1 MKKHNFLSLILVI
14 AVIVTM
20 LSGCSTQTK
29 SSNVTSTNSEQS
41 SKAKKDPKDINVV
54 FIPKITGNMFFES
67 ANEGAQDMA
76 KKVGF
81 NCKYDGSP
89 EAAVANQVQI
99 INSAVNQGADAIAIS
114 SLTPDGLNQ
123 ALKNALDKGVKV
135 VTWDSDVDPRYR
147 SIYVNQGTP
156 ELLGTM
162 LVDMAASQMTEE
174 QKKSAK
180 FAFFYSSPT
189 VTDQN
194 SWVDY
199 AKKYISQKYP
209 GWQLVTTQY
218 GEQDA
223 QKSLQVGQ
231 SILQTYSDID
241 AILCPDS
248 TALPAMAQAAKN
260 LKKDGKVIITGF
272 ATPSSMRNF
281 VKDGTVKKF
290 GLWDC
295 KIQGAIGAYIAY
307 WLAAG
312 NTFKVGDEIDV
323 PGIGKLKVEP
333 NTIQGYSYTSENSG
347 IILLPERVVFTKD
360 NIDNYNF

>member
-1 MKKHNFLSLILVI
+1 M
-14 AVIVTM
+14 IVSAFTA
-20 LSGCSTQTK
+20 CSPK
-29 SSNVTSTNSEQS
+29 APAEPTSASDETAAPKTIE
-41 SKAKKDPKDINVV
+41 PKDINVV
-54 FIPKITGNMFFES
+54 FIPKLTGNMFFES
-67 ANEGAQDMA
+67 ANVGAQDIA

-89 EAAVANQVQI
+89 DAAVANQVQI
-99 INSAVNQGADAIAIS
+99 INSAVNQGANAIAIS
-114 SLTPDGLNQ
+114 SLSPDGLNQ
-123 ALKNALDKGVKV
+123 ALKNAIDKGVKV
-135 VTWDSDVDPRYR
+135 VTWDSDVDPQYR

-156 ELLGTM
+156 DLLGTM
-162 LVDMAASQMTEE
+162 LVDMAASQMTDE
-174 QKKSAK
+174 QKQKAK

-194 SWVDY
+194 SWVEY
-199 AKKYISQKYP
+199 AKKYIAETYP
-209 GWQLVTTQY
+209 GWELVTTQY

-231 SILQTYSDID
+231 SILQTYADID

-272 ATPSSMRNF
+272 ATPSSMRDF
-281 VKDGTVKKF
+281 VKDGTVPKF

-295 KIQGAIGAYIAY
+295 KIQGAIGAYVAY

-312 NTFKVGDEIDV
+312 NTFKVGDAIEV
-323 PGIGKLKVEP
+323 PGIGSLKVEP
-333 NTIQGYSYTSENSG
+333 NTIQGYSYTAENSG
-347 IILLPERVVFTKD
+347 IVLLPERVVFTKD